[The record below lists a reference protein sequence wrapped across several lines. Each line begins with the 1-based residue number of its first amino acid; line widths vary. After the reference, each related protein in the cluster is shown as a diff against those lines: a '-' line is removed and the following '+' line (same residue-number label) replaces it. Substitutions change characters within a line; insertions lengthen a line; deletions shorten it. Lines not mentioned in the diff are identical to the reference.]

1 MGFSPVSD
9 VFLNCKPINPEGLTR
24 FRGWSGDT
32 HLEMFART
40 DHPRFG
46 WSRRWMRRWGQASNV
61 IVGAVLEG
69 CSSVWPR
76 RSWPKRISCWF
87 GPPAGRYGG
96 AGNRAGAGIVFDD
109 CRRCGA
115 ADRRYTVEGR
125 GTGVARVTE
134 RMLARLP
141 KSIRQPRRCAHG
153 GRSAR
158 VTMVRFAAAVRN
170 LSRFSADIGA
180 ASVAA
185 VSRAGV
191 IARRSGTPSPTARQ
205 LPAVRPAGPVVRVQL
220 GLSAWRDHHGWG
232 GVTGLSGVRES
243 VAAAVV

>member
-1 MGFSPVSD
+1 M
-9 VFLNCKPINPEGLTR
+9 FLNCKPINPEGLTR

-46 WSRRWMRRWGQASNV
+46 WSRRWMRRWGQASNA

-76 RSWPKRISCWF
+76 RSWPKRISGWF
-87 GPPAGRYGG
+87 GPPAGG

-115 ADRRYTVEGR
+115 ADCRYTVEGR

-141 KSIRQPRRCAHG
+141 KAFGSLLERAFCNWKAVGFRDPRLPQCNVDDLQRFRAAYLSLRVHERCPT
-153 GRSAR
+153 GRR
-158 VTMVRFAAAVRN
+158 WTIDCGNFQDRTEDQVER
-170 LSRFSADIGA
+170 
-180 ASVAA
+180 
-185 VSRAGV
+185 
-191 IARRSGTPSPTARQ
+191 
-205 LPAVRPAGPVVRVQL
+205 
-220 GLSAWRDHHGWG
+220 
-232 GVTGLSGVRES
+232 
-243 VAAAVV
+243 